1 MPSKVILTKSSHP
14 KSLPV
19 KEIENKLTKFDVKFI
34 KSVSTGNA
42 LKIAM
47 NSCQKNDLIIV
58 AGSLFVSSEISNLLN
73 S

>member
-1 MPSKVILTKSSHP
+1 MSNL
-14 KSLPV
+14 
-19 KEIENKLTKFDVKFI
+19 KFI